1 MRILNLY
8 KKGYP
13 KRFAFGPSYELSI
26 INTGYGAPSMLE
38 VGVIKNGELV
48 ELPGITE
55 SGDTVKGWLTEDS
68 VDGILMKMML
78 VTGHDPEL
86 IE

>member
-1 MRILNLY
+1 MRILDLY

-13 KRFAFGPSYELSI
+13 KRFSFGPSYELSV
-26 INTGYGAPSMLE
+26 INTGYGAPSLLE
-38 VGVIKNGELV
+38 IAALKDGEFV

-55 SGDTVKGWLTEDS
+55 PGDSVKGWLTEDA
-68 VDGILMKMML
+68 VDGILKKMML
-78 VTGHDPEL
+78 VSGHDPEL